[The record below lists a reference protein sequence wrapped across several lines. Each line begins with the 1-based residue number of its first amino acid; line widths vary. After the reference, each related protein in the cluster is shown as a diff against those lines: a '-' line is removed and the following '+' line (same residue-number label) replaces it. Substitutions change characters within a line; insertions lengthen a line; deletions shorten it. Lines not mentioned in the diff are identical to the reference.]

1 MIEVDK
7 SSCRQHYQRI
17 LSNFNNMIK
26 IPQGRTELK
35 NVILYIRENYK
46 NRKALQE
53 EVDFYEET
61 YL

>member
-1 MIEVDK
+1 
-7 SSCRQHYQRI
+7 
-17 LSNFNNMIK
+17 MIK
-26 IPQGRTELK
+26 IPYGKDELK
-35 NVILYIRENYK
+35 NIITYIRENYK